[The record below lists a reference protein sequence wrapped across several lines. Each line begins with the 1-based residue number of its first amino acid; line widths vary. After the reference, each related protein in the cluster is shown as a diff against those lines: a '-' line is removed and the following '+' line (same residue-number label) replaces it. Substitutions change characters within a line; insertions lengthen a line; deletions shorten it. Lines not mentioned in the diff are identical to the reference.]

1 MSSLDEL
8 CKDARTDLKDWL
20 LDTLHI
26 EPHDTIGEIADSSV
40 PIYYSDL
47 FKLAESNYSL
57 LTEEPDLGPAFD
69 GANTPINIIAANA
82 YEYVQNDLWEYHRE
96 WERELE
102 HVEEELAWAECE
114 IDEYFESGTHGKE
127 AADDNKDSHLV
138 FLEGL
143 DNSMS
148 YDTKFFDIDWVNDR
162 LWEFYDRRRELEEV
176 DDKAG

>member
-20 LDTLHI
+20 LDNLHI
-26 EPHDTIGEIADSSV
+26 EPHDTIHEIADSSV

-102 HVEEELAWAECE
+102 QMEGELALAEDE
-114 IDEYFESGTHGKE
+114 IQQWLVSHIGKE
-127 AADDNKDSHLV
+127 SA
-138 FLEGL
+138 GL
-143 DNSMS
+143 MEEVDGKMS
-148 YDTKFFDIDWVNDR
+148 YNTDFFDSDWVNDR
-162 LWEFYDRRRELEEV
+162 LWEFYDRHRELEEV
-176 DDKAG
+176 DDKAGQ